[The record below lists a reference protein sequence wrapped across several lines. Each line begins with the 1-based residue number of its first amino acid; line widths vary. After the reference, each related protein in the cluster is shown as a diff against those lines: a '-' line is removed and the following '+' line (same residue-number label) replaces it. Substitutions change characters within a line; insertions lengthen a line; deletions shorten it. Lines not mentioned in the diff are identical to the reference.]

1 MTARE
6 PNDFMGWL
14 KKKSDPVSER
24 ARALSS
30 EIAALEAQ
38 IKQLDGKLHRGD
50 GRPRLRSTA
59 VPHGATISH
68 TAPVLET
75 DRLGAAPTRGEPV
88 FEEVNQERITTRAEL
103 GNAPEMFNDL
113 GVRKYDLPG
122 LLRRLRHFFHGPSTS
137 NPKLVSYLAAGG
149 VQGLRPL
156 RKEKRVA
163 RNRFILFSALLFIV
177 LFGTLWWFL
186 RNR

>member
-1 MTARE
+1 
-6 PNDFMGWL
+6 MGWL

-24 ARALSS
+24 ARALNS

-38 IKQLDGKLHRGD
+38 IKQLDDRLQRSPGH
-50 GRPRLRSTA
+50 PRLRSTA

-68 TAPVLET
+68 TTPTAET
-75 DRLGAAPTRGEPV
+75 GTHSVPAARNEPV
-88 FEEVNQERITTRAEL
+88 FEEVSQERITARAEI
-103 GNAPEMFNDL
+103 GNAPEMFNDF
-113 GVRKYDLPG
+113 GVRKYDFPAFV
-122 LLRRLRHFFHGPSTS
+122 RRLRHFFHGPSTS
-137 NPKLVSYLAAGG
+137 NPKLVNYLAAGG

-163 RNRFILFSALLFIV
+163 RNRFILFSTLLFIV

>member
-1 MTARE
+1 
-6 PNDFMGWL
+6 MGWL

-24 ARALSS
+24 ARALTS

-38 IKQLDGKLHRGD
+38 IKRLDGQLHRGPD
-50 GRPRLRSTA
+50 HPRLRSTA

-68 TAPVLET
+68 TSLAPET
-75 DRLGAAPTRGEPV
+75 VTPSPAPARSEPV
-88 FEEVNQERITTRAEL
+88 FEEVNKEHITTRAEL
-103 GNAPEMFNDL
+103 GNAPEMFNEN
-113 GVRKYDLPG
+113 GVRKFDFPA
-122 LLRRLRHFFHGPSTS
+122 LLRRLRDFFHGPSTS
-137 NPKLVSYLAAGG
+137 NPKLVHYLAAGG

-186 RNR
+186 RTL

>member
-1 MTARE
+1 
-6 PNDFMGWL
+6 MGWL

-24 ARALSS
+24 AQALSS

-38 IKQLDGKLHRGD
+38 IKQLDHQLHRGP
-50 GRPRLRSTA
+50 GQPRLRSTA
-59 VPHGATISH
+59 VPHGATINHSH
-68 TAPVLET
+68 GHTVTSTET
-75 DRLGAAPTRGEPV
+75 DRREEAPPRSEPV
-88 FEEVNQERITTRAEL
+88 FVEVNQDRLTTRAEVN
-103 GNAPEMFNDL
+103 NAPEMFNDL

-122 LLRRLRHFFHGPSTS
+122 LLRRLRDFFHGPNTS
-137 NPKLVSYLAAGG
+137 NPKLVNYLAAGG

-163 RNRFILFSALLFIV
+163 RNRFLFFSTLLFLG
-177 LFGTLWWFL
+177 LFGILWWFL